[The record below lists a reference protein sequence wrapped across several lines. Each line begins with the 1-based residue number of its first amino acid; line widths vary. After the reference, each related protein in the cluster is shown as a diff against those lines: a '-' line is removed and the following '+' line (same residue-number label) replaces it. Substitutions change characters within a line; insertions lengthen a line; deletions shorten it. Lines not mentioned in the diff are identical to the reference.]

1 MLLVPIVV
9 AILYDQNFNDI
20 QQSIINKPYY
30 YVQNNSSDIDLSFNK
45 GTHSNFTAQ
54 QYGPDSTFDN
64 LTEENV
70 GMAEGI
76 EDYVDNNLSNIDSN
90 EDKGTHS
97 NFTAQLYGP
106 DSVYDNL
113 LEEAE
118 AENWISDWQK
128 RKKITIDYAKV
139 EDDLIDFPI
148 LVNVTDTGLRDY
160 AQSDGDDI
168 LFTESDGTTKLSH
181 EIETY
186 TSATGGLVAWVKVPT
201 LSSISNTILYMYYG
215 NLLAA
220 NQQNV
225 TNVWSNNYEAVY
237 HLNDGSFND
246 STSNV
251 RHGTNYGSS
260 DTTGKIAGARDFN
273 PADGVD
279 YISIGDWN
287 VSGNQ
292 LTLQAWINPDNFAQ
306 DDPRVVSK
314 AQGTAGAPEQD
325 HVFMLSLIDGSNG
338 ENRLRFRLK
347 TGTSDTAGTTTLVGT
362 PPNSDLPSAGSWY
375 LAAAIYNGSNMQIVR
390 DDLNG
395 GSNSKTGA
403 LRENSWAIQIGN
415 QPGSTDINSRA
426 FNGKIDEVR
435 ISSAARSASWL
446 TTEYNNQYN
455 VSSFFSIGI
464 QEEPSLNYKLDLE
477 VQWTNVDYSVTNG
490 ELCIYGG
497 TMGSENI
504 RVDAWNGSDWNNIFS
519 DLISGWNNVTVTPY
533 ITSSAFTI
541 RFRDG
546 TQVGDISPDEW
557 QIDITL
563 IHVWTEVEN
572 YELDHEVQWANVD
585 YSESNEELCI
595 YGGTVGAENILVD
608 AWNGSNW
615 VNVFSDLSSGWN
627 NVTVTSYLTSST
639 FTIRFKGGTE
649 TSDSNQDSWAI
660 DATLLHVWS

>member
-76 EDYVDNNLSNIDSN
+76 EDYVDNILSNIDSN

-246 STSNV
+246 STSNA

-260 DTTGKIAGARDFN
+260 DTTGKIAGARDFY
-273 PADGVD
+273 PANGVD
-279 YISIGDWN
+279 YISIGNWN
-287 VSGNQ
+287 VPGSQ
-292 LTLQAWINPDNFAQ
+292 LTLQAWINPDTFAQ
-306 DDPRVVSK
+306 DDPRVVTK
-314 AQGTAGAPEQD
+314 ATGSTAQEQE
-325 HVFMLSLIDGSNG
+325 HVFMLSLYDGSIG

-347 TGTSDTAGTTTLVGT
+347 TGTSDTTGTTTLIGT

-375 LAAAIYNGSNMQIVR
+375 LAAATYDGSNMRIVR
-390 DDLNG
+390 NGLNG
-395 GSNSKTGA
+395 GITSKTGS
-403 LRENSWAIQIGN
+403 LRQNSWAIQIGN
-415 QPGSTDINSRA
+415 HPGSTSMTSRS
-426 FNGKIDEVR
+426 FDGKIDEVR
-435 ISSAARSASWL
+435 ISSVARSASWL
-446 TTEYNNQYN
+446 QTEYNNQNSPSTFY
-455 VSSFFSIGI
+455 SIGI
-464 QEEPSLNYKLDLE
+464 QEQSSNYKLDLE
-477 VQWTNVDYSVTNG
+477 VQWTDVDFNQANE
-490 ELCIYGG
+490 ELCINAWTAGE
-497 TMGSENI
+497 SL
-504 RVDAWNGSDWNNIFS
+504 RVDVWTGSAWQNVIAGLNT
-519 DLISGWNNVTVTPY
+519 GWNNVTV
-533 ITSSAFTI
+533 S
-541 RFRDG
+541 
-546 TQVGDISPDEW
+546 
-557 QIDITL
+557 
-563 IHVWTEVEN
+563 
-572 YELDHEVQWANVD
+572 
-585 YSESNEELCI
+585 
-595 YGGTVGAENILVD
+595 
-608 AWNGSNW
+608 
-615 VNVFSDLSSGWN
+615 
-627 NVTVTSYLTSST
+627 SYLTSST
-639 FTIRFKGGTE
+639 FTIRFKGSIE
-649 TSDSNQDSWAI
+649 TADTSQTSWSI
-660 DATLLHVWS
+660 DASLLHVWS